1 MDDFL
6 PFDEENNLLLPATS
20 YEFEL
25 WPMLLSKAII
35 KLANV
40 EYVMGNYYLCENNK
54 VGATTSMLRAFNK
67 INPMESFL
75 LHNVNIQ
82 I

>member
-1 MDDFL
+1 MQ
-6 PFDEENNLLLPATS
+6 
-20 YEFEL
+20 
-25 WPMLLSKAII
+25 LSKAII